1 MDSKSTWLCPQGF
14 ESPRRRFLVGVEN
27 ASLPIVTSR
36 AQAPLGRRGLMRAHP
51 STADVEPRADASPP
65 HVRASMPGRPG
76 RGLDWPIS
84 MFAQRH
90 RPR

>member
-1 MDSKSTWLCPQGF
+1 MGSKSIGLCPQGF
-14 ESPRRRFLVGVEN
+14 ESPGCRFLLGVEN

-51 STADVEPRADASPP
+51 NTADVEPRAVASPF
-65 HVRASMPGRPG
+65 HVKASMPGRPA
-76 RGLDWPIS
+76 RGPDWPIS
-84 MFAQRH
+84 MFAQRD